1 MLPFATRI
9 GVLCLVFYGVE
20 AKANYNITDDTV
32 FYGQSPPVYP
42 SPNGTGI
49 GDWADAYAKARVLVS
64 KMTLEE
70 KVNITISIPMGED
83 HVTGCEGR
91 VEAIPRVGFP
101 GLCLADAGHGLRNAE
116 LVSAWPI
123 GMSVGASW
131 NRELAL
137 QRATGMGAEFKK
149 KGVNVIFGPIIGPQ
163 GRIVKGG
170 RNWEGF
176 SSDPW
181 QNGQLGYETVKGLQ
195 GAGVIASVKHFVANE
210 QETRRSTS
218 TFFYEDE
225 TTTQAISTNIDDK
238 TMHELYVWPF
248 VDALHAGATNIM
260 CSYQRLNNSYSCQN
274 SKVLN
279 GLLKTELNFQG
290 FVITDWGA
298 QHAGVA
304 TAMAGMDSAALPEG
318 GNFET
323 MLWGLNL
330 TLAVRN
336 GSVPE
341 TRLDD
346 MVTRTLAAWY
356 KLGQDQDFPEPGI
369 GFQADTT
376 LPHKSIDARDPA
388 YDDVLLQGAIEG
400 HVLVKNVNNALP
412 LKKPKML
419 GVYGYSARNRDSY
432 EPNNVLGP
440 LQTDDNNLDH
450 VIIDRNGTVY
460 SGGGSGTTSPWLA
473 VSPWDAL
480 LQRARKDRTALYW
493 DFESAN
499 PHINANVDACLVI
512 VNAYATEG
520 TDRDALRDDYTDS
533 LILNTASKCTNTI
546 VVFHNLGVRLIDTFV
561 DHPNVTAIIFAHGP
575 GQESGNALVSLLYGD
590 VNFSGKIPYTVA
602 KNESDYGSLL
612 DPIRG
617 VEPYGQYPQDN
628 FTEGLFIDYKAF
640 DKAGIT
646 PRYEFGFGLS
656 YTTFSFSNLK
666 ITKNESASFDQY
678 PSGEV
683 LQGGPADLWD
693 VLVTVTATVTNTGR
707 VSGAEVAQLY
717 LGIPGDQDI
726 VPVRQLRGFE
736 KPSLHANQT
745 ATVSSPLT
753 RRDLSEWDVIAQK
766 WSLVTG
772 DVKVEVGSSSRVLPL
787 VGTLTL

>member
-1 MLPFATRI
+1 MSPFATQF
-9 GVLCLVFYGVE
+9 GVLCLVLLYGVE

-49 GDWADAYAKARVLVS
+49 GDWADAYAKARALVS

-70 KVNITISIPMGED
+70 KVNIAISIPMGGD

-131 NRELAL
+131 NKKLAL

-163 GRIVKGG
+163 DRIGKGG

-181 QNGQLGYETVKGLQ
+181 QNGKLGYESVKGLQ
-195 GAGVIASVKHFVANE
+195 SAGVIASAAFVANE

-225 TTTQAISTNIDDK
+225 TTTQAVSTNIDGK

-248 VDALHAGATNIM
+248 VDALHAGAANIM

-318 GNFET
+318 GDFET

-388 YDDVLLQGAIEG
+388 YDDVLLQGATEG

-419 GVYGYSARNRDSY
+419 GIYGYSARNRDSY

-440 LQTDDNNLDH
+440 LQIDDHTLDH
-450 VIIDRNGTVY
+450 VIIDRNGTIY
-460 SGGGSGTTSPWLA
+460 SGGGSGT
-473 VSPWDAL
+473 
-480 LQRARKDRTALYW
+480 
-493 DFESAN
+493 
-499 PHINANVDACLVI
+499 
-512 VNAYATEG
+512 
-520 TDRDALRDDYTDS
+520 
-533 LILNTASKCTNTI
+533 
-546 VVFHNLGVRLIDTFV
+546 
-561 DHPNVTAIIFAHGP
+561 
-575 GQESGNALVSLLYGD
+575 
-590 VNFSGKIPYTVA
+590 
-602 KNESDYGSLL
+602 
-612 DPIRG
+612 
-617 VEPYGQYPQDN
+617 
-628 FTEGLFIDYKAF
+628 
-640 DKAGIT
+640 
-646 PRYEFGFGLS
+646 
-656 YTTFSFSNLK
+656 K
-666 ITKNESASFDQY
+666 ITSLA
-678 PSGEV
+678 
-683 LQGGPADLWD
+683 
-693 VLVTVTATVTNTGR
+693 TGR
-707 VSGAEVAQLY
+707 AAAGH
-717 LGIPGDQDI
+717 
-726 VPVRQLRGFE
+726 
-736 KPSLHANQT
+736 LH
-745 ATVSSPLT
+745 
-753 RRDLSEWDVIAQK
+753 LSA
-766 WSLVTG
+766 L
-772 DVKVEVGSSSRVLPL
+772 
-787 VGTLTL
+787 